1 MTRATPAIVR
11 FTSHAERRF
20 LERRLDVHAIADP
33 LLGHHGQRR
42 RNPGNADWLVRA
54 GGVAIA
60 DNWPD
65 GEDDATALVIKACR
79 E

>member
-1 MTRATPAIVR
+1 
-11 FTSHAERRF
+11 
-20 LERRLDVHAIADP
+20 
-33 LLGHHGQRR
+33 
-42 RNPGNADWLVRA
+42 VRA

-65 GEDDATALVIKACR
+65 GEDDATALVISAWR

>member
-1 MTRATPAIVR
+1 MTGASPAIVR
-11 FTSHAERRF
+11 FTLHAERRV
-20 LERRLDVHAIADP
+20 LERRLDVHAIADL

-42 RNPGNADWLVRA
+42 RNPGDADWLVRA

-60 DNWPD
+60 YNWPD
-65 GEDDATALVIKACR
+65 GEDDATALVISAWR